1 MKTIIRIFTGL
12 SLAASVAFL
21 ASCGGSSIDSTSNT
35 PGSAFSFTPSV
46 TQPTNRSAVKVAIST
61 TAQRL
66 YVTEG
71 EKVLLAT
78 PVSVGKASTP
88 TPLGTHRISSKT
100 RNRRRQSQP
109 GRGYPMT
116 YWMSFYSPAYG
127 MHWGFVKP
135 EPCTAG
141 CVRLPLRSAKEIFDM
156 VSVGTTVNIAR
167 SQPWD
172 QTIGKSLPTLD
183 DGPLPNPP
191 PSYMQSAQVFADAE
205 QGKMWNF

>member
-100 RNRRRQSQP
+100 RN
-109 GRGYPMT
+109 
-116 YWMSFYSPAYG
+116 
-127 MHWGFVKP
+127 
-135 EPCTAG
+135 
-141 CVRLPLRSAKEIFDM
+141 
-156 VSVGTTVNIAR
+156 
-167 SQPWD
+167 
-172 QTIGKSLPTLD
+172 LPTLD